1 MNNIYLCGFMGC
13 GKTTVGRNIARL
25 SGKKFIDLDFYIVK
39 KVNLSIS
46 EIFEKYGQDEFRN
59 IESNCL
65 KEVSSFENCIVALG
79 GGTVTSPQNVQ
90 IIKSS
95 GKLVYLYL
103 TFNRCYERIKNN
115 PKRPIVMQSNKDKLY
130 DLYMERHEIYKKN
143 ADCTFETYRS
153 PIICANQ
160 ILRILK

>member
-1 MNNIYLCGFMGC
+1 RI
-13 GKTTVGRNIARL
+13 

-46 EIFEKYGQDEFRN
+46 EIFKQYGQDKFRI
-59 IESNCL
+59 IESQCL
-65 KEVSSFENCIVALG
+65 KEISDLENCIVSLG
-79 GGTVTSPQNVQ
+79 GGTVTSAENVQ
-90 IIKSS
+90 VVKGS

-115 PKRPIVMQSNKDKLY
+115 PKRPIVMQTSKDKLY
-130 DLYMERHEIYKKN
+130 NLYLERHEIYKAN
-143 ADCTFETYRS
+143 ADCTFETFRS
-153 PIICANQ
+153 PIVCAKQ